1 MRPTDPV
8 AILMVIAIVGI
19 VAGIIFDR
27 LAGPSWLTRQFAG
40 STRGLVTG
48 ALVGFAGSALGYH
61 LAVVFRLRM
70 TWVVL
75 IAATVIGAALILWAW
90 RMMR

>member
-8 AILMVIAIVGI
+8 TILLVILVVGI
-19 VAGIIFDR
+19 VAGIILDR
-27 LAGPSWLTRQFAG
+27 VAGPSWLTRQFAG

-48 ALVGFAGSALGYH
+48 ALIGIAGAALGYH
-61 LAVVFRLRM
+61 LAVVFHLRV
-70 TWVVL
+70 TWIVL
-75 IAATVIGAALILWAW
+75 IAATLIRAALVLWAW